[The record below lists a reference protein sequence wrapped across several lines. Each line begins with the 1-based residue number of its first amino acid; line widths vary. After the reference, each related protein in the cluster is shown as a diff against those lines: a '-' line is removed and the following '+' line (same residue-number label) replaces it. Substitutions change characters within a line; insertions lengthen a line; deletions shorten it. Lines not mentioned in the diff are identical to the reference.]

1 MLTRPA
7 GIGRLGL
14 LTIKAVTAAYF
25 RGPLAIVQ
33 AASEAYDL
41 SGNPRMSRPV
51 GDLAR
56 DPTKLKRAAGI
67 GRLCLLNCRA
77 VTGEQFICA
86 IYFSARWQSSRLACN

>member
-56 DPTKLKRAAGI
+56 DPTNAYARPESDAYVCTIAGP
-67 GRLCLLNCRA
+67 
-77 VTGEQFICA
+77 
-86 IYFSARWQSSRLACN
+86 